1 MPAEHSSLSFDICP
15 LLTTNASVLSTEKAQ
30 KNNSPER
37 VYDLLQIFD
46 IYSLFDLNASV
57 LCLEIALMFKVL
69 NFEKHDTVQFT
80 LVMN

>member
-1 MPAEHSSLSFDICP
+1 MPAEDSSLSFDICP
-15 LLTTNASVLSTEKAQ
+15 LLTTNASVLSTEKTQ
-30 KNNSPER
+30 KNSPER
-37 VYDLLQIFD
+37 VYDVLQIFD